1 MTADAP
7 PGWRL
12 HTHETLA
19 STQDEAISAARA
31 GDPGRLAILAARQ
44 TAGRGRGGRAWV
56 APEGNLNFS
65 VLLRP
70 ANSAPAPGR
79 WALMAGIALHDA
91 LSAHAS
97 GLTLKWPNDVLL
109 HGVKLAG
116 ILIDT
121 EVVAGAVAWIVIGMG
136 ANLRAA
142 PHLPDREAAH
152 LPLPAPPAR
161 QVAAAV
167 LRRLESLLDASDVA
181 LREAWLDRAHALG
194 TMMEVQLPQRRLTG
208 AFAGLTDA
216 GELLLVGHPMPI
228 NSGEV
233 VTTVKQGLLF

>member
-1 MTADAP
+1 MTVDAP

-19 STQDEAISAARA
+19 STQDEAIAAARA
-31 GDPGRLAILAARQ
+31 GDPGRLAVLAARQ

-56 APEGNLNFS
+56 APEGNLNLS

-70 ANSAPAPGR
+70 ASPVPAPGR
-79 WALMAGIALHDA
+79 WALMAGLALHDA
-91 LSAHAS
+91 LSCHTS

-109 HGVKLAG
+109 HGAKLAG

-142 PHLPDREAAH
+142 PYLPDREVAH
-152 LPLPAPPAR
+152 LPPPAPPAQ

-167 LRRLESLLDASDVA
+167 LSELEARFNASDAA
-181 LREAWLDRAHALG
+181 LRDAWLDRAHKLG
-194 TMMEVQLPQRRLTG
+194 TTMEVQLPHRRVTG
-208 AFAGLTDA
+208 AFAGLTDT
-216 GELLLVGHPMPI
+216 GELLLAGYETPI
-228 NSGEV
+228 SSGEV
-233 VTTVKQGLLF
+233 VTTAKQGLLF

>member
-7 PGWRL
+7 PSWRL

-19 STQDEAISAARA
+19 STQDEAIAAARA
-31 GDPGRLAILAARQ
+31 GDPGRLSILATCQ

-56 APEGNLNFS
+56 APDGNLNLS

-70 ANSAPAPGR
+70 ANTMPEPGR

-91 LSAHAS
+91 LSAHTD

-109 HGVKLAG
+109 HGAKLAG
-116 ILIDT
+116 ILIDS
-121 EVVAGAVAWIVIGMG
+121 EVVAGAVAWVVIGMG

-152 LPLPAPPAR
+152 LPPPAPTAR
-161 QVAAAV
+161 QGAAAV
-167 LRRLESLLDASDVA
+167 LRRLEALFDTTDTA
-181 LREAWLDRAHALG
+181 LRDAWLDRAHQLG
-194 TMMEVQLPQRRLTG
+194 TMMEVQLPHRRVTG

-216 GELLLVGHPMPI
+216 GELLLAGHATPI
-228 NSGEV
+228 RSGEV
-233 VTTVKQGLLF
+233 VAAKQGLLF